1 MIRGGY
7 IEDIVLKILV
17 DSRTNVCAKWCFVY
31 DKSYNKWFMAKEK
44 KKPWIS
50 LSQQDR
56 KKYKVAIR
64 MVEDVDVECL
74 MSNDC
79 QDVSFNDARFKQS
92 DICKIVHGDEIFDVL
107 PFMHKYE

>member
-1 MIRGGY
+1 M
-7 IEDIVLKILV
+7 
-17 DSRTNVCAKWCFVY
+17 SR
-31 DKSYNKWFMAKEK
+31 
-44 KKPWIS
+44 
-50 LSQQDR
+50 QDR

-107 PFMHKYE
+107 PFMHKYT

>member
-1 MIRGGY
+1 
-7 IEDIVLKILV
+7 
-17 DSRTNVCAKWCFVY
+17 
-31 DKSYNKWFMAKEK
+31 
-44 KKPWIS
+44 
-50 LSQQDR
+50 
-56 KKYKVAIR
+56 

-107 PFMHKYE
+107 PCISTDKNSWGCEYVND